1 MDFCLDRQISTF
13 STLGFRRKSTMLVDA
28 SETTFICKL
37 PERLIDQ
44 RKQHQTVMGVSK
56 LVPQFKTESLA
67 ENYKKDIN

>member
-1 MDFCLDRQISTF
+1 
-13 STLGFRRKSTMLVDA
+13 MLVDA

-37 PERLIDQ
+37 PERLTDQ